1 MTNSASPSNSA
12 KRQRVPLIDPKAVP
26 ITAILSDAPAVHPER
41 LSEAAI
47 RERFRK
53 ELPWTPEITD
63 ESRLALVA
71 AGAQQRSGSR
81 EPTPAAVLVPLVR
94 NDAGLHLLLTQ
105 RTDHLHDHAGQ
116 ISFPGGRQEEDDAD
130 SIATALREA
139 QEEIGLHADFVEHVG
154 LLPDYFTVTGYRV
167 TPVVAIVDA
176 NASYE
181 PDPFEVADIFQVP
194 LHFLMNPANHQL
206 REWESPSGR
215 RQFYAMP
222 YEERFI
228 WGATAG
234 MIRNLYHY
242 LNV

>member
-1 MTNSASPSNSA
+1 MSNSPNPNSS
-12 KRQRVPLIDPKAVP
+12 RQKRVPLINPQLVP
-26 ITAILSDAPAVHPER
+26 ISAILSDAPAVHPER
-41 LSEAAI
+41 LSEDAI
-47 RERFRK
+47 RERFTL
-53 ELPWTPEITD
+53 ELPWTPEVTD

-71 AGAQQRSGSR
+71 AGAQERSGSS

-94 NDAGLHLLLTQ
+94 SEHGLQMLLTQ

-116 ISFPGGRQEEDDAD
+116 ISFPGGRAEESDA
-130 SIATALREA
+130 SSLATALREA
-139 QEEIGLHADFVEHVG
+139 EEEIGLAAHFVEHIG
-154 LLPDYFTVTGYRV
+154 HLPDYFTVTGYRV
-167 TPVVAIVDA
+167 TPVVAIVHEH
-176 NASYE
+176 ASYK

-206 REWESPSGR
+206 REWEGPGGR
-215 RQFYAMP
+215 RQFYSMP